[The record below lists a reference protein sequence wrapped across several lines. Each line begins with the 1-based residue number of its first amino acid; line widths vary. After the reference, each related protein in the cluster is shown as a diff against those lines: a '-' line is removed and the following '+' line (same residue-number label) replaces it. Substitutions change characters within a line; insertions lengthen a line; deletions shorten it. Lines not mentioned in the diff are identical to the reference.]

1 VRAASAERS
10 ATLAEAVSH
19 DLPATR
25 DTARPA
31 LRPTETPARAGG
43 GSAPQPRW
51 GRRLLGGALL
61 VATIGLG
68 SCHAFWVALLA

>member
-1 VRAASAERS
+1 V
-10 ATLAEAVSH
+10 AVSD
-19 DLPATR
+19 DLPVTR

-31 LRPTETPARAGG
+31 LRPTVAPARAGG
-43 GSAPQPRW
+43 GSVPPLRW

-61 VATIGLG
+61 VATLGLG